1 MKYSIEHFIIIKKLN
16 TAELETLIDYEVYSY
31 KPENNI
37 KPILASREFS
47 VTMGRIISIIEDLV
61 SASVSNSVTKIIPVF
76 ADTGII
82 TKYPN
87 FDSYDSVR
95 IESDGNRYIVRYVSS
110 NNDNK
115 PILLMD
121 TSSDGILKY
130 IKKLIKHRDISII

>member
-16 TAELETLIDYEVYSY
+16 IAELETLIDYEVYSY

-47 VTMGRIISIIEDLV
+47 VTMDRIISIIEDLV

-87 FDSYDSVR
+87 FDSYDSIR
-95 IESDGNRYIVRYVSS
+95 IESDGNKYIVRYVSS

>member
-1 MKYSIEHFIIIKKLN
+1 MKYNIEHFIIIKKLN

-47 VTMGRIISIIEDLV
+47 VTMDRIISIIEDLV

-82 TKYPN
+82 TKYTN
-87 FDSYDSVR
+87 FDSYDSIR
-95 IESDGNRYIVRYVSS
+95 IESDENKYIVRYVSS

>member
-16 TAELETLIDYEVYSY
+16 TAECGTLIDYEVYSY

-47 VTMGRIISIIEDLV
+47 VTMDRIISIIEDLV

-87 FDSYDSVR
+87 FDSYDSIR
-95 IESDGNRYIVRYVSS
+95 IESDGNKYIVRYISS

>member
-16 TAELETLIDYEVYSY
+16 TAESGTLIDYEVYRY

-47 VTMGRIISIIEDLV
+47 VTMDRIISIIEDLV

-87 FDSYDSVR
+87 FDSYDSIR

-110 NNDNK
+110 NSDNK